1 MKKTLKCPN
10 FKNEN
15 KVAEWLDKT
24 DFLEHLTSS
33 DFKRVKFPNLKPS
46 KRLISLRLEDSL
58 VEKAKQKAAKLHIPY
73 QTLMR
78 QILHEGL
85 AKAVK

>member
-1 MKKTLKCPN
+1 MKKSLKWPN

-24 DFLEHLTSS
+24 DFSEHLTSS
-33 DFKRVKFPNLKPS
+33 DFKRVKFPNLKAS

-58 VEKAKQKAAKLHIPY
+58 VKKPNRKQQSYIFPINPDAANL
-73 QTLMR
+73 T
-78 QILHEGL
+78 
-85 AKAVK
+85 

>member
-1 MKKTLKCPN
+1 MKKSLKWPN

-24 DFLEHLTSS
+24 DFSEYLDTS
-33 DFKRVKFPNLKPS
+33 DFKKISFPNLKPS
-46 KRLISLRLEDSL
+46 KRLISLRIEESL
-58 VEKAKQKAAKLHIPY
+58 IEKAKEKAAKLHIPY

-78 QILHEGL
+78 QVLHQGL
-85 AKAVK
+85 GMK